1 MPLPTD
7 SAMAESTKCIHY
19 SDNMTQNKLSSVIGV
34 SLFLGLIVIFF
45 AGVIGISTPFV
56 AFSYFVLAIG
66 LLLIAVAEIG
76 FFLLIVTSAATAIK
90 DIMKEKNEEES

>member
-1 MPLPTD
+1 M
-7 SAMAESTKCIHY
+7 
-19 SDNMTQNKLSSVIGV
+19 IGV
-34 SLFLGLIVIFF
+34 SFFSGLIVIFF

-76 FFLLIVTSAATAIK
+76 IFLLIVTSAVTEIR
-90 DIMKEKNEEES
+90 DISKRKN